1 MSCISRPAAKPPSAH
16 ERANP
21 SRQAEDAS
29 EGSEGTEHTGDNNSL
44 MDEDENSTEEE
55 EEEDQDLDADME
67 DMDQPAD
74 ASGEMYPEEPDS
86 EEGSLSEASTLE

>member
-1 MSCISRPAAKPPSAH
+1 MSAIPQPAAVRPHARV
-16 ERANP
+16 RANP
-21 SRQAEDAS
+21 SLQAEDAS

>member
-1 MSCISRPAAKPPSAH
+1 MSGFPRPAAERPRARARADPSF
-16 ERANP
+16 
-21 SRQAEDAS
+21 QAEDAS

-44 MDEDENSTEEE
+44 MDEDDNSTEEE
-55 EEEDQDLDADME
+55 DEEDQDLDADME